1 MNLEIY
7 KHKKVFITGHT
18 GFKGSWMSLWLKKLN
33 AEIVGYSLLPQT
45 LPNHFDLL
53 NLDIYSHFENIC
65 NLEILKKAIKASNPE
80 IIFHLA
86 AQPLV
91 RESYLYPVETYQTNI
106 MGTINLMEAARHCD
120 SVKVIVIITT
130 DKCYENKEQLSGYKE
145 TDRMGGFDPYSSS
158 KGCVELLVSSYRN
171 SFFNINEYK
180 RTHEVLVATVRAG
193 NVIGGGDWSKD
204 RLIPDLIRA
213 ASKGEATKIRY
224 PNATRPWQHV
234 LEPLS
239 GYLMLG
245 KKLLE
250 GDKTFSG
257 PWNFG
262 PEEKQVISVGEV
274 LNLASKY
281 WYKIKYEEEN
291 SSQLLHEAGLLSLN
305 IDKSKLKLG
314 WKPLWNNQITIQKT
328 IEWYKSFYESKV
340 LLSEEQ
346 LNLYIN

>member
-7 KHKKVFITGHT
+7 KDKKVFITGHT

-33 AEIVGYSLLPQT
+33 AEIVGYSLPPQT

-53 NLDIYSHFENIC
+53 NLDIDSHYENIC
-65 NLEILKKAIKASNPE
+65 NLEILKKTIQASKPE

-91 RESYLYPVETYQTNI
+91 RESYLYPVETYQTNV

-158 KGCVELLVSSYRN
+158 KGCAELVASSYRN
-171 SFFNINEYK
+171 SFFNISEYK
-180 RTHEVLVATVRAG
+180 KTHEVLVATVRAG

-213 ASKGEATKIRY
+213 ASKGETTKIRY

-250 GDKTFSG
+250 GDVTFSG
-257 PWNFG
+257 AWNFG
-262 PEEKQVISVGEV
+262 PEENQAITVGEV

-281 WYKIKYEEEN
+281 WQKIRYEEEK
-291 SSQLLHEAGLLSLN
+291 SLQLHEAGLLSLN
-305 IDKSKLKLG
+305 IDKAKLKLG
-314 WKPLWNNQITIQKT
+314 WKPLWNNKVSIHKT

>member
-7 KHKKVFITGHT
+7 KDKKVFITGHT
-18 GFKGSWMSLWLKKLN
+18 GFKGSWISLWLKKLN
-33 AEIVGYSLLPQT
+33 AEIVGYSLPPQT
-45 LPNHFDLL
+45 SPNHFDLL
-53 NLDIYSHFENIC
+53 NLDIDSHYENIC
-65 NLEILKKAIKASNPE
+65 NLEILKKTIQASKPE

-91 RESYLYPVETYQTNI
+91 RESYLNPVETYQTNV

-158 KGCVELLVSSYRN
+158 KGCAELVASSYRN

-180 RTHEVLVATVRAG
+180 KTHEVLVATVRAG

-213 ASKGEATKIRY
+213 ASKGETTKIRY

-234 LEPLS
+234 LEPLA

-250 GDKTFSG
+250 GDVTFSG
-257 PWNFG
+257 AWNFG
-262 PEEKQVISVGEV
+262 PEENQSITVGEV
-274 LNLASKY
+274 LNLAGKY
-281 WYKIKYEEEN
+281 WQKIRYEEEN
-291 SSQLLHEAGLLSLN
+291 SVQLHEAGLLSLN
-305 IDKSKLKLG
+305 IDKAKFKLG
-314 WKPLWNNQITIQKT
+314 WKPLWNNQVSIRKT

-340 LLSEEQ
+340 LVSEEQ

>member
-7 KHKKVFITGHT
+7 KDKKVFITGHT

-33 AEIVGYSLLPQT
+33 AEIVGYSLPPQS

-53 NLDIYSHFENIC
+53 NLDIDSHYENIC
-65 NLEILKKAIKASNPE
+65 NLEILKKTIQASKPE

-91 RESYLYPVETYQTNI
+91 RESYLNPVETYQTNV

-158 KGCVELLVSSYRN
+158 KGCAELVASSYRN

-180 RTHEVLVATVRAG
+180 KTHEVLVATVRAG

-213 ASKGEATKIRY
+213 ASKGETTKIRY

-250 GDKTFSG
+250 GDETFSG
-257 PWNFG
+257 AWNFG
-262 PEEKQVISVGEV
+262 PEENQSITVGEV

-281 WYKIKYEEEN
+281 WQKIRYEEEN
-291 SSQLLHEAGLLSLN
+291 SVQLHEAGLLSLN
-305 IDKSKLKLG
+305 IDKAKFKLG
-314 WKPLWNNQITIQKT
+314 WKPLWNNQVSIRKT

>member
-7 KHKKVFITGHT
+7 KDKKVFITGHT
-18 GFKGSWMSLWLKKLN
+18 GFKGSWLSLWLKKLN
-33 AEIVGYSLLPQT
+33 AEVVGYSLPPQT
-45 LPNHFDLL
+45 SPNHFDLL
-53 NLDIYSHFENIC
+53 NLDIHSYYENIC
-65 NLEILKKAIKASNPE
+65 NLEILEKTIKASKPE

-91 RESYLYPVETYQTNI
+91 RESYMYPIETYQTNV
-106 MGTINLMEAARHCD
+106 MGTINLLEAARHCD

-130 DKCYENKEQLSGYKE
+130 DKCYENREQLSGYKE

-158 KGCVELLVSSYRN
+158 KGCAELVTSSYRN

-180 RTHEVLVATVRAG
+180 KTHEVLVATVRAG

-213 ASKGEATKIRY
+213 ASKGETTKIRY

-245 KKLLE
+245 EKLLE
-250 GDKTFSG
+250 GDATFSEA
-257 PWNFG
+257 WNFG
-262 PEEKQVISVGEV
+262 PEENQSITVGEV
-274 LNLASKY
+274 LKLASKN
-281 WYKIKYEEEN
+281 WQKIRFEEEN
-291 SSQLLHEAGLLSLN
+291 SVQLHEAGLLSLN
-305 IDKSKLKLG
+305 IDKAKLKLG
-314 WKPLWNNQITIQKT
+314 WKPIWNNQVSIHKT

>member
-1 MNLEIY
+1 
-7 KHKKVFITGHT
+7 
-18 GFKGSWMSLWLKKLN
+18 MSLWLKKLN
-33 AEIVGYSLLPQT
+33 AEIVGYSLPPQT

-53 NLDIYSHFENIC
+53 NLDIDSHYENIC
-65 NLEILKKAIKASNPE
+65 NLEILKKTIQASKPE

-91 RESYLYPVETYQTNI
+91 RESYLNPVETYQTNV

-158 KGCVELLVSSYRN
+158 KGCAELVASSFRN

-180 RTHEVLVATVRAG
+180 KTHEVLVATVRAG

-213 ASKGEATKIRY
+213 ASKGETTKIRY

-234 LEPLS
+234 LEPLA

-250 GDKTFSG
+250 GDVTFSG
-257 PWNFG
+257 AWNFG
-262 PEEKQVISVGEV
+262 PEENQAITVGEV

-281 WYKIKYEEEN
+281 WQKIRYEEEKTV
-291 SSQLLHEAGLLSLN
+291 QLHEAGLLSLN
-305 IDKSKLKLG
+305 IDKAKLKLG
-314 WKPLWNNQITIQKT
+314 WKPLWNNQVSINKT

>member
-7 KHKKVFITGHT
+7 KDKKVFITGHT

-33 AEIVGYSLLPQT
+33 AEIVGYSLPPQS

-53 NLDIYSHFENIC
+53 NLDIDSHYENIC
-65 NLEILKKAIKASNPE
+65 NLEILKKTIQASKPE

-91 RESYLYPVETYQTNI
+91 RESYLNPVETYQTNV

-158 KGCVELLVSSYRN
+158 KGCAELVASSYRN

-180 RTHEVLVATVRAG
+180 KTHEVLVATVRAG

-213 ASKGEATKIRY
+213 ASKGETTKIRY

-250 GDKTFSG
+250 GDETFSG
-257 PWNFG
+257 AWNFG
-262 PEEKQVISVGEV
+262 PEENQSITVGEV

-281 WYKIKYEEEN
+281 WQKIRYEEEN
-291 SSQLLHEAGLLSLN
+291 SVQLHEAGLLSLN
-305 IDKSKLKLG
+305 IDKAKLKLG
-314 WKPLWNNQITIQKT
+314 WKPLWNNQVSIHKT

-346 LNLYIN
+346 LSLYIN

>member
-1 MNLEIY
+1 MNLETY
-7 KHKKVFITGHT
+7 KDKKVFITGHT

-33 AEIVGYSLLPQT
+33 AEIVGYSLPPQT
-45 LPNHFDLL
+45 SPNHFDLL
-53 NLDIYSHFENIC
+53 NLDIDSHYENIC
-65 NLEILKKAIKASNPE
+65 NLEILKKTIQASKPE

-91 RESYLYPVETYQTNI
+91 RESYLNPVETYQTNV

-158 KGCVELLVSSYRN
+158 KGCAELVASSFRN

-180 RTHEVLVATVRAG
+180 KTHEVLVATVRAG

-213 ASKGEATKIRY
+213 ASKGETTKIRY

-250 GDKTFSG
+250 GDETFSG
-257 PWNFG
+257 AWNFG
-262 PEEKQVISVGEV
+262 PEENQSITVGEV

-281 WYKIKYEEEN
+281 WQKIRYEEEN
-291 SSQLLHEAGLLSLN
+291 SVQLHEAGLLSLN
-305 IDKSKLKLG
+305 IDKAKLKLG
-314 WKPLWNNQITIQKT
+314 WKPLWNNQVSIHKT

>member
-7 KHKKVFITGHT
+7 KDKKVFITGHT

-33 AEIVGYSLLPQT
+33 AEIVGYSLPPQT

-53 NLDIYSHFENIC
+53 NLDIDSHYENIC
-65 NLEILKKAIKASNPE
+65 NLEILKKTIKASKPE

-91 RESYLYPVETYQTNI
+91 RESYMYPIETYQTNV
-106 MGTINLMEAARHCD
+106 MGTINLLEAARHCD

-158 KGCVELLVSSYRN
+158 KSCAELVASSFRN

-180 RTHEVLVATVRAG
+180 KTHEVLVATVRAG

-213 ASKGEATKIRY
+213 ASKDETTKIRY

-250 GDKTFSG
+250 SDVTFSG
-257 PWNFG
+257 AWNFG
-262 PEEKQVISVGEV
+262 PEENQAMTVGEV

-281 WYKIKYEEEN
+281 WQKIRYEEEN
-291 SSQLLHEAGLLSLN
+291 SVQLHEAGLLSLN
-305 IDKSKLKLG
+305 IDKAKLKLG
-314 WKPLWNNQITIQKT
+314 WKPLWNNQVSIHKT

-340 LLSEEQ
+340 LLTEEQ